1 MSAKSPRRADPSWLP
16 DVRMTVVSV
25 VSSRKGAAHPRERIH
40 GWNCAI
46 EHVARDEDGIHA
58 ALTYEGDQPVDK
70 RVRALAQRHAV
81 QGASQ
86 MPVGGVQNQH
96 ATSVAEGAHICVRH
110 TRLES
115 GHELRLCSQP
125 IAWWV

>member
-1 MSAKSPRRADPSWLP
+1 MSAKKPQARGPVVVTRRQDDRRERGQLAQ
-16 DVRMTVVSV
+16 
-25 VSSRKGAAHPRERIH
+25 GAAHPCERIH
-40 GWNCAI
+40 GWNRAI
-46 EHVARDEDGIHA
+46 KHVARDEDGIHA

-96 ATSVAEGAHICVRH
+96 ATSVAETAHICVRH

-115 GHELRLCSQP
+115 GHELRLRSQP
-125 IAWWV
+125 IAWWT